1 MLFKRHQILKTSCEP
16 LEPPLDWYPM
26 INSVT
31 RWRFKTRKYSS
42 LSLGEKEMWVS
53 TSTPRRY
60 TTNKP
65 AKD

>member
-1 MLFKRHQILKTSCEP
+1 MLFKRHQILKMSCEP
-16 LEPPLDWYPM
+16 LEPLLDLYPM

-31 RWRFKTRKYSS
+31 RWCFKTKKYSS

-53 TSTPRRY
+53 TSTPRHH
-60 TTNKP
+60 TTDKP